1 MASFDLSAT
10 FMSQSFYAKKLHSL
24 LPKEAFLPDPYK
36 LLILVINL
44 AILGLGFTM
53 GRQLDQWPKQ
63 FLWAY
68 LPFAV
73 VMGNSIVVL
82 LFGTHDLLHGS
93 VLRRPKISHWLVC
106 LCFSPQHMPP
116 TLWKVLHNRVH
127 HNHTN
132 GMQDPDRNYRYQ
144 EPDTQ
149 LKKLADVFMPSLG
162 KPVAV
167 LPLLLPV
174 GWIIYTYRNLA
185 SVLLFNRDSVPFVPA
200 AFAVKTSERRIILA
214 EWLLIMSLH
223 LGVIAYLQFQP
234 MQVLLAYGLPMAL
247 GHAGMMMYIFTNHLF
262 CPMTA
267 VNDPL
272 ANSVSVE
279 VPKLLDILHFNFSYH
294 VEHHIFPALNSDYYP
309 QVRELLQ
316 QHFPERTGYVI
327 PLTEAWRRLFNTPNF
342 YLDDT
347 TLTDW
352 SGSLAIPC
360 PGPKI
365 AAAEPVVPAAEPAVP
380 AVEASTD
387 NIESTAMAD

>member
-1 MASFDLSAT
+1 MVSSDIPRTLLK
-10 FMSQSFYAKKLHSL
+10 QSFYAKTLHSS
-24 LPKEAFLPDPYK
+24 LPKEAFLADPHK
-36 LLILVINL
+36 LLILGINL
-44 AILGLGFTM
+44 AILVLGWTI
-53 GRQLDQWPKQ
+53 GRQLDYWPKP
-63 FLWAY
+63 LLLAY
-68 LPFAV
+68 LPLAV
-73 VMGNSIVVL
+73 VMGNSVVVL
-82 LFGTHDLLHGS
+82 AFGAHDLLHGS
-93 VLRRPKISHWLVC
+93 ILRKQRFKHGLGF
-106 LCFSPQHMPP
+106 LGFALHQMPP
-116 TLWKVLHNRVH
+116 TLWKVLHNRMH

-132 GMQDPDRNYRYQ
+132 GTQDPDRNYWYQ
-144 EPDTQ
+144 QPNTAMKRLTDI
-149 LKKLADVFMPSLG
+149 FMPSLG
-162 KPVAV
+162 KPLMAI
-167 LPLLLPV
+167 PLLLSV
-174 GWIIYTYRNLA
+174 GWATYTYRNLA

-387 NIESTAMAD
+387 NIESAAMAD